1 MNHLTCDDVEALLPL
16 VADGTLDE
24 VGDPAVFLHLADCER
39 CQQSLVSHDLI
50 ALSLTKMAQAPAP
63 QILRPRWPRFL
74 PAAAAAGLLIG
85 GGWWALAAHAP
96 VVVPSAPT
104 VAAVTPVSAVPASSA
119 SASRSQPLAIPK
131 SMPAPV
137 EVEIEVVAL
146 PGSTTAHPH
155 YLVRRGEQ
163 VLLVAPTGV
172 QVEAPTDARPASYSP
187 NRY

>member
-1 MNHLTCDDVEALLPL
+1 MSHLTCDDVEALLPL

-24 VGDPAVFLHLADCER
+24 AGDPAVFQHLADCER

-50 ALSLTKMAQAPAP
+50 ALSLTRMVQAPAPAPAP

-74 PAAAAAGLLIG
+74 PAAAAAGLLIA
-85 GGWWALAAHAP
+85 GGWWALTAHTPVQAAS
-96 VVVPSAPT
+96 VPT
-104 VAAVTPVSAVPASSA
+104 VAAVTPAPVVPLPTA
-119 SASRSQPLAIPK
+119 SASHVRSQ
-131 SMPAPV
+131 PAPV

-163 VLLVAPTGV
+163 VLLVAPAGV
-172 QVEAPTDARPASYSP
+172 QAEAPNDARPASYSP